1 MKLWKKMLIGIVLG
15 VIAGI
20 ILGPHAQY
28 LKPFGTIFLGLLNML
43 VVLLVFSS
51 MTVGIT
57 SINDMRKLGRVGL
70 KTLGLYLGTTAIAII
85 FGLVAAKL
93 IHPGHGIG
101 LNHGSE
107 IQIDET
113 PEIVNIFL
121 SLVPSNPIGSLA
133 SGNILQVI
141 VFSIFLGLGINFAGE
156 KGKPVANILESLSEV
171 MFTMTGI
178 VMNMAPYGIF
188 AIMAWVSG
196 TFGLSILYPLL
207 KLLLAH
213 YVVCLIHLV
222 LVFGGILIFM
232 AKLRVIPFF
241 KGMSDAITI
250 AASTTSSSATL
261 PASLHCVEENLGVP
275 KSIASFILPLGSTI
289 NMNGTAIFQGIAAF
303 FIAQAY
309 GIELSWSSLTLIV
322 VTATLSAVGCAGIP
336 GGGLVTLSI
345 VLGSVGLPLEGI
357 AIVAGIDRLRD
368 IIGTVINILG
378 DAVVAVYVAKSEGEL
393 DEVRYNSEVY
403 FSYNETTIKS
413 PKIREETSA

>member
-1 MKLWKKMLIGIVLG
+1 MKLWKKMLIGIGLG
-15 VIAGI
+15 ILTGI
-20 ILGPHAQY
+20 ILGPKAHY
-28 LKPFGTIFLGLLNML
+28 LKPVGTIFLGLLNML

-51 MTVGIT
+51 MTVGVT

-70 KTLGLYLGTTAIAII
+70 KTLLLYLGTTAIAIV
-85 FGLVAAKL
+85 FGLIVAKL
-93 IHPGHGIG
+93 INPGIGLG

-113 PEIVNIFL
+113 PEILNIFL
-121 SLVPSNPIGSLA
+121 GLVPSNPIGSLA

-156 KGKPVANILESLSEV
+156 KGKPIAKALESLSEV
-171 MFTMTGI
+171 MFTITGM

-196 TFGLSILYPLL
+196 TFGVGILYPLL
-207 KLLLAH
+207 KLVFAH
-213 YVVCLIHLV
+213 YITCFFHLV
-222 LVFGGILIFM
+222 VVFGGILVFM
-232 AKLRVIPFF
+232 AKVRVLPFF

-275 KSIASFILPLGSTI
+275 KSIASFVLPLGSTI
-289 NMNGTAIFQGIAAF
+289 NMNGTAIFQGIAAV

-309 GIELSWSSLTLIV
+309 GIDLGWENLLLIV

-393 DEVRYNSEVY
+393 DVARYNSEVY
-403 FSYNETTIKS
+403 VSYAQVNH
-413 PKIREETSA
+413 RELKDEA